1 MKASHNAPP
10 PLKLQISNFHIFDSP
25 KQSPETDHIK
35 LDTCAVSSSTS
46 SAESSPG
53 CVTVRPK
60 GWRWDAREGKEV
72 EGGEEVEEEEVDYVA
87 GKEDARCGS

>member
-1 MKASHNAPP
+1 M
-10 PLKLQISNFHIFDSP
+10 
-25 KQSPETDHIK
+25 
-35 LDTCAVSSSTS
+35 SSSTS

-72 EGGEEVEEEEVDYVA
+72 EGGEEVEKEEVDYVA